1 MRPFCSVS
9 EWREAFGS
17 SYDDSVFELVDT
29 HQLFRMQ
36 DDQVFFRFD
45 LKALFD
51 EVFDLYSV
59 DPKMVDDTVQ
69 LGMVFS
75 DQELNPD
82 VLTNLLD
89 LASEKLGYEPIDN
102 SGAFSIKITDV
113 RTYYGDEAFDAE
125 MKQLYPKYEEWTM

>member
-17 SYDDSVFELVDT
+17 AYDDSVFELVDT
-29 HQLFRMQ
+29 HQLFLIQ
-36 DDQVFFRFD
+36 DDQVFFRLD
-45 LKALFD
+45 LKVLFD

-69 LGMVFS
+69 LGMVFA

-89 LASEKLGYEPIDN
+89 LASDKLGYEPIDN
-102 SGAFSIKITDV
+102 TGAFVLKVKDV
-113 RTYYGDEAFDAE
+113 RQYYGEGEFDTE